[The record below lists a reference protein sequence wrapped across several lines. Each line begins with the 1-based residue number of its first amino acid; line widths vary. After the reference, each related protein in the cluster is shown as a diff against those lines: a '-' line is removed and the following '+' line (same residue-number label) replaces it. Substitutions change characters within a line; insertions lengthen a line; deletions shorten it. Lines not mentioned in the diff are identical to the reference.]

1 MAKKVLYKL
10 TDKPVLISHSEIPS
24 GRYTLKVRDLPQEQ
38 KPREK
43 MAALGAKALTLP
55 ELIAILLGTGTRKE
69 EVMSM
74 AERILKEYGEKALS
88 SEVSAKR
95 LAELVDIPET
105 KAAQI
110 ISALEIGRRFYSEKY
125 GKLAFIKTPEQA
137 YQHFKLIAY
146 GNKEQLRALYLNSRY
161 QVIHDEI
168 ISVGTL
174 TANMIHP
181 REVFQ
186 PAVEHSAVVVI
197 IAHNHPS
204 GNLEPTKADITTTK
218 QLVEAGKILG
228 IELIDHLVVTVQ
240 GYKSILTSIKN

>member
-1 MAKKVLYKL
+1 
-10 TDKPVLISHSEIPS
+10 
-24 GRYTLKVRDLPQEQ
+24 
-38 KPREK
+38 

-125 GKLAFIKTPEQA
+125 GKPAFIKTPEQA

-186 PAVEHSAVVVI
+186 PAVEHSAVAVI

>member
-1 MAKKVLYKL
+1 
-10 TDKPVLISHSEIPS
+10 
-24 GRYTLKVRDLPQEQ
+24 
-38 KPREK
+38 
-43 MAALGAKALTLP
+43 MAALGAKSLTLP
-55 ELIAILLGTGTRKE
+55 ELIAIILGTGTRKE

-88 SEVSAKR
+88 SEVSAKK
-95 LAELVDIPET
+95 LAELVDIPAT

-110 ISALEIGRRFYSEKY
+110 IAALEIGRRFYSQKY
-125 GKLAFIKTPEQA
+125 GKPAFIKTPEQA

-161 QVIHDEI
+161 QIIHDEI

-174 TANMIHP
+174 TANMVHP

-186 PAVEHSAVVVI
+186 PAVEHGAVAVI

-204 GNLEPTKADITTTK
+204 GNLEPTKADLTTTK

-228 IELIDHLVVTVQ
+228 IELIDHLIVTVKD
-240 GYKSILTSIKN
+240 YKSILNN